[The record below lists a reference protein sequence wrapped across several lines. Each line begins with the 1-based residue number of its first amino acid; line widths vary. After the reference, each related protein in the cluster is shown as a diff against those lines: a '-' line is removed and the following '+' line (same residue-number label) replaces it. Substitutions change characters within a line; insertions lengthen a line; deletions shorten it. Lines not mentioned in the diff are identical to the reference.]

1 MVLRGPA
8 WSCVVL
14 RGPASYACAVAAW
27 CLVLYCAILYMYGC
41 NNAKYVCMYVE
52 KRKRME
58 ERRDI
63 KILREDLND

>member
-14 RGPASYACAVAAW
+14 QVMRARWLRGVLC
-27 CLVLYCAILYMYGC
+27 CTVLYYTCMVVIMLSM
-41 NNAKYVCMYVE
+41 YVCMYVE